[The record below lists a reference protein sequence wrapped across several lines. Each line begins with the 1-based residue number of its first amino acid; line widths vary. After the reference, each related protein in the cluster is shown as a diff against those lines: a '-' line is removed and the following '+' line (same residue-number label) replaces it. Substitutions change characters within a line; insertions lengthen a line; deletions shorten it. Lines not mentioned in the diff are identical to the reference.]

1 MKIVSGQKAPIFS
14 LYDSTKT
21 KINITDFEG
30 KKNVLLLFFPVAFTS
45 VCTKELCAVRDDIG
59 KYENE
64 EVQVLGISIDSVFTL
79 AKYKEEQQL
88 NYPLLSDFNKEVS
101 SLYKVLYE
109 SFTDMDMKG
118 VSKRSAFII
127 DKQGVIQ
134 YAEVLENAGEL
145 PDFNAINEKIA
156 SLA

>member
-1 MKIVSGQKAPIFS
+1 MKIVTGQKAPVFS

-21 KINITDFEG
+21 KINLTDFEG
-30 KKNVLLLFFPVAFTS
+30 KKNVLLLFFPQAFTG
-45 VCTKELCAVRDDIG
+45 VCTKELCSVRDDIG
-59 KYENE
+59 RYEND
-64 EVQVLGISIDSVFTL
+64 EVQVLGVSVDSVFTL
-79 AKYKEEQQL
+79 TKYKEEQQL
-88 NYPLLSDFNKEVS
+88 NYPLLSDFNRVAS
-101 SLYKVLYE
+101 SLYEVLYE

-134 YAEVLENAGEL
+134 YAEILENAGAL

-156 SLA
+156 SLS